1 MTLKKMFN
9 VYGEILSVFIKAPEQ
24 SQIDKLPE
32 EKRKEILDHQF
43 AFITFKEFSSA
54 ARVVN
59 EVQYLKQKDK
69 NYNNELISIVE
80 LTKKKTGAGLEDNHL
95 YAFACFLMESEGG
108 HKPALADKAKLNQKI
123 EDFKKILKDN
133 DDVYLIKDKEDR
145 LICCQALKKRER
157 VKRLKLLYEKIK
169 KQIREK
175 YKFCN
180 LYVKNF
186 PDEYN
191 DVLLKDLFSKYGNV
205 RSCKTVKKRISAIL
219 YWN

>member
-80 LTKKKTGAGLEDNHL
+80 LTKKQELDLRITI
-95 YAFACFLMESEGG
+95 YM
-108 HKPALADKAKLNQKI
+108 
-123 EDFKKILKDN
+123 
-133 DDVYLIKDKEDR
+133 
-145 LICCQALKKRER
+145 
-157 VKRLKLLYEKIK
+157 LLLV
-169 KQIREK
+169 
-175 YKFCN
+175 F
-180 LYVKNF
+180 
-186 PDEYN
+186 
-191 DVLLKDLFSKYGNV
+191 
-205 RSCKTVKKRISAIL
+205 
-219 YWN
+219 